1 MSRNI
6 RQSPIAERFEHLLS
20 VLSSRRFLQME
31 GLGNEVPFFIC
42 DYAPAESVEMAKM
55 QRQLANRLNQQGTRV
70 LEINLYSL
78 SIELLKAEGDW
89 DWYLAEEAGMPKA
102 KLLEDIQSILD
113 VETILVPAMAERM
126 AKEAFDV
133 MFVSGVGEI
142 FPFIRSHNV
151 LNNLQKVAK
160 QQPTVMFFPGS
171 YSHSVASGASLELFG
186 RLRDDKYYRAFNIYD
201 YQA

>member
-42 DYAPAESVEMAKM
+42 DYAPAEYVDMAKM

-151 LNNLQKVAK
+151 LNNLQRVAK

>member
-42 DYAPAESVEMAKM
+42 DYAPAESVEMAKL

-113 VETILVPAMAERM
+113 VETILVSAMAACM

>member
-133 MFVSGVGEI
+133 LFVSGVGEI

>member
-78 SIELLKAEGDW
+78 SIQLLKAEGDW

-126 AKEAFDV
+126 VKEAFDV
-133 MFVSGVGEI
+133 LFISGVGEI

-186 RLRDDKYYRAFNIYD
+186 RLPDDKYYRAFNIYD

>member
-133 MFVSGVGEI
+133 LFVSGVGEI

-186 RLRDDKYYRAFNIYD
+186 RLRDDTYYRAFNIYD

>member
-20 VLSSRRFLQME
+20 VLSSRRFLQMD

-133 MFVSGVGEI
+133 LFVSGVGEI

>member
-6 RQSPIAERFEHLLS
+6 RQSPIAERFEHLLC

-126 AKEAFDV
+126 EKEAFDV
-133 MFVSGVGEI
+133 LFVSGVGEI

>member
-126 AKEAFDV
+126 AKEAFDIL
-133 MFVSGVGEI
+133 FVYGVGEI

-151 LNNLQKVAK
+151 LNNLQKLPSNN
-160 QQPTVMFFPGS
+160 Q
-171 YSHSVASGASLELFG
+171 
-186 RLRDDKYYRAFNIYD
+186 R
-201 YQA
+201 